1 MKRAWNTHPAPDE
14 EEKTDRYLLTYADL
28 ITLLLGLFIVLYGV
42 SKIDASKYQQVAGV
56 FEHLFGGKVA
66 MVNSVLPNEATA
78 PLQVQAQ
85 RAELIKKIQTAV
97 GSNQFGN
104 GVIVS
109 KNERGI
115 TIHMLE
121 KLLFTSGDATVKPS
135 AYATLDSIATV
146 ISTLPND
153 VRVEGHTDNVP
164 IATPEFPSNWH
175 LSVSRAVNTAFYLIT
190 RHGLNPDKIA
200 VVGYSEFKPLV
211 DNSTEEHRARNR
223 RVDIVILDRPDQQRT
238 KE

>member
-1 MKRAWNTHPAPDE
+1 M
-14 EEKTDRYLLTYADL
+14 TYADL
-28 ITLLLGLFIVLYGV
+28 ITLLLGLFIVLYAV
-42 SKIDASKYQQVAGV
+42 SKVDAGKYQQVAGV
-56 FEHLFGGKVA
+56 FEQLFGGKVI
-66 MVNSVLPNEATA
+66 VHNPDATNPIA
-78 PLQVQAQ
+78 PLQRQSE

-97 GSNQFGN
+97 GSREYGS
-104 GVIVS
+104 GVTIT

-121 KLLFTSGDATVKPS
+121 KLLFSSGAADVKGS
-135 AYATLDSIATV
+135 AFATLDSIASV
-146 ISTLPND
+146 IRTLPND
-153 VRVEGHTDNVP
+153 VRIEGHTDDVP
-164 IATPEFPSNWH
+164 IATAAFPSNWH

-211 DNSTEEHRARNR
+211 ANDTEENRARNR
-223 RVDIVILDRPDQQRT
+223 RVDIVILDTPEQQRT

>member
-1 MKRAWNTHPAPDE
+1 M
-14 EEKTDRYLLTYADL
+14 TYADL
-28 ITLLLGLFIVLYGV
+28 ITLLLGLFIVLYAV
-42 SKIDASKYQQVAGV
+42 SKVDAGKYQQVAGV
-56 FEHLFGGKVA
+56 FEHMFGGKIVVSSPDRA
-66 MVNSVLPNEATA
+66 GAIA
-78 PLQVQAQ
+78 PLQLQAE

-97 GSNQFGN
+97 GTSQFGS
-104 GVIVS
+104 GVTIT

-121 KLLFTSGDATVKPS
+121 KLLFSSGAADVKAS
-135 AYATLDSIATV
+135 AYITLDSIASV
-146 ISTLPND
+146 IRTLPND
-153 VRVEGHTDNVP
+153 VRVEGHTDDVP
-164 IATPEFPSNWH
+164 IATQAFPSNWH

-211 DNSTEEHRARNR
+211 ENTSEENRARNR
-223 RVDIVILDRPDQQRT
+223 RVDIVIIDTPEQQRT

>member
-1 MKRAWNTHPAPDE
+1 M
-14 EEKTDRYLLTYADL
+14 TYADL
-28 ITLLLGLFIVLYGV
+28 ITLLLGLFIVLYAV
-42 SKIDASKYQQVAGV
+42 SKVDAGKYQQVAGV
-56 FEHLFGGKVA
+56 FEQLVGGKVI
-66 MVNSVLPNEATA
+66 VHNPDATNPIA
-78 PLQVQAQ
+78 PLQRQSE

-97 GSNQFGN
+97 GSREYGS
-104 GVIVS
+104 GVTIT

-121 KLLFTSGDATVKPS
+121 KLLFSSGAADVKGS
-135 AYATLDSIATV
+135 AFATLDSIASV
-146 ISTLPND
+146 IRTLPND
-153 VRVEGHTDNVP
+153 VRIEGHTDDVP
-164 IATPEFPSNWH
+164 IATAAFPSNWH

-211 DNSTEEHRARNR
+211 ANDTEENRARNR
-223 RVDIVILDRPDQQRT
+223 RVDIVILDTPEQQRT

>member
-1 MKRAWNTHPAPDE
+1 
-14 EEKTDRYLLTYADL
+14 LLTYADL
-28 ITLLLGLFIVLYGV
+28 ITLLLGLFIVLYAV
-42 SKIDASKYQQVAGV
+42 SKIDGGKYQQVAGV
-56 FEHLFGGKVA
+56 FEKMFGGKIVA
-66 MVNSVLPNEATA
+66 AGVAEHNPMA
-78 PLQVQAQ
+78 PLQIQAQ
-85 RAELIKKIQTAV
+85 HAELIKKIQNAV
-97 GSNQFGN
+97 GSNQFGS
-104 GVIVS
+104 GVTVT

-121 KLLFTSGDATVKPS
+121 QLLFTSGNADVKPS
-135 AYATLDSIATV
+135 AYTTLDSIASV
-146 ISTLPND
+146 IHQLPND

-164 IATPEFPSNWH
+164 IATKEFPSNWH

-211 DNSTEEHRARNR
+211 ENTSDENRARNR
-223 RVDIVILDRPDQQRT
+223 RVDIVILDAPDQQRT